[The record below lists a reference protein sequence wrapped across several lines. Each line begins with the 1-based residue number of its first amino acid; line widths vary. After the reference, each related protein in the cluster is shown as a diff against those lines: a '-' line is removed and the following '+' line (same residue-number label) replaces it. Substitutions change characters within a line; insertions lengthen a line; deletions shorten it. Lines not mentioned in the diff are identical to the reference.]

1 MAGAAFF
8 LGSHPL
14 DGVHA
19 VEIDQRPVFAN
30 FSDAR
35 AAISR
40 TCGPEVAALFA
51 EPILSR
57 GNGEA
62 PARLD
67 WYTGLDGKISAIDE
81 VDPGT
86 AAIVREKLASRL
98 NALRGLETDPEVGFT
113 ISAALNVFSA
123 SSILCV
129 GDEPVIMN
137 WGMLPAGLTEA
148 DARKQHFETIFG
160 SYLKGAPTPPVS
172 RAEWVAH
179 FAPPPNLDA
188 VGRTPER
195 AAHEAAFVAAAEPA
209 VVFSSRRAAA
219 IACCGAG
226 VALLLL
232 LIPNVLRYTAAASS
246 ETATDASGE
255 AMILNY
261 QRRQRLLQAA
271 LSDPCRVLVPV
282 DGNLLLP
289 PSPTQIVVGPDLP
302 GAPSTPIQRGDAG
315 RPPSSAPPP
324 ISPSAPATAGP
335 MDLASRIEA
344 GVVLVVADES
354 VGSGFFISS
363 ELIVTNQHVT
373 AGASDVLVASKKV
386 GILRAKVIGR
396 GVEDETRDFSLL
408 RVAPQG
414 DAIPFEFAVPAAPL
428 SPVIAAGFP
437 GLYLATDPVFQHL
450 KNGDWDAVKDLAPIF
465 QSGVVSHLQ
474 RHPEAETTLV
484 LHSAEISP
492 GNSGGP
498 LVDYCGRVIGV
509 NTFLRSDR
517 RLAVTAR
524 YALGADGLKKF
535 LEPFGVHPSL
545 AGDPCMPRVAQQ
557 AASAPSSQAQ

>member
-1 MAGAAFF
+1 MNMAAFF

-14 DGVHA
+14 DGVHVVELDQGA
-19 VEIDQRPVFAN
+19 VFSN

-35 AAISR
+35 SAISR

-62 PARLD
+62 PARID
-67 WYTGLDGKISAIDE
+67 WYTALDGKISAIDD

-98 NALRGLETDPEVGFT
+98 KALRELEIDPEVGFA

-123 SSILCV
+123 SSILRV

-137 WGMLPAGLTEA
+137 WGMLPAGLTGP
-148 DARKQHFETIFG
+148 DARKQHFERIFG
-160 SYLKGAPTPPVS
+160 SYLKGAPPPPLS
-172 RAEWVAH
+172 RAEWVAD
-179 FAPPPNLDA
+179 FVPPPNRNS
-188 VGRTPER
+188 VGRTPEY
-195 AAHEAAFVAAAEPA
+195 AADQAALVAAAEPA
-209 VVFSSRRAAA
+209 VVFTSRRAATF
-219 IACCGAG
+219 ACCGAG
-226 VALLLL
+226 VVLLLL
-232 LIPNVLRYTAAASS
+232 LIPNVLRYTAVASS

-255 AMILNY
+255 AIILNY
-261 QRRQRLLQAA
+261 QRRQRLLQVA
-271 LSDPCRVLVPV
+271 LSDPCRVPGPV

-302 GAPSTPIQRGDAG
+302 GAASTPIQRSDAE
-315 RPPSSAPPP
+315 RSLSSAPQS
-324 ISPSAPATAGP
+324 ISPSAPVTGP

-344 GVVLVVADES
+344 GVVLVVADDS

-386 GILRAKVIGR
+386 GMLRAKVIGR

-437 GLYLATDPVFQHL
+437 GLYLATDPVFQQL
-450 KNGDWDAVKDLAPIF
+450 KNGDRDAVKDLSPIF

-524 YALGADGLKKF
+524 YALGVDGLKKF
-535 LEPFGVHPSL
+535 LHPFGVHPSL

-557 AASAPSSQAQ
+557 AASVPSSQTP